1 MKYAIKRRTIG
12 SKNSISISVEE
23 FDSVRDARE
32 GMAEIL
38 DIEEKFNI
46 VLENYAEFER
56 MLLNVSLDRMLFS
69 GHDWSAAMNE
79 LHAINRTLVNL
90 LSTCRVYIDQV
101 PQNLGAIFKGDSS
114 PVEVLRKQMATEY
127 DGHLGYRVLEAM
139 RNYSQ
144 HRALPLQNLSHGLKP
159 VDRAK
164 KRLIE
169 HYVQISIDVSRLEE
183 DKLVKRQV
191 VDELKAID
199 RYVDVK
205 PLIREYLECFMR
217 LHHTVRD
224 VIADRVNKS
233 DEIILTILERYRTT
247 FNEDV
252 LALGVVAI
260 DDDDKVVEEIP
271 VFDEPVRR
279 RKWLI
284 KKNHLI
290 TNLSFHFITSEVE
303 A

>member
-1 MKYAIKRRTIG
+1 
-12 SKNSISISVEE
+12 
-23 FDSVRDARE
+23 
-32 GMAEIL
+32 MAEIL

-144 HRALPLQNLSHGLKP
+144 HRALPLQMLKP
-159 VDRAK
+159 
-164 KRLIE
+164 
-169 HYVQISIDVSRLEE
+169 
-183 DKLVKRQV
+183 
-191 VDELKAID
+191 KA
-199 RYVDVK
+199 
-205 PLIREYLECFMR
+205 C
-217 LHHTVRD
+217 
-224 VIADRVNKS
+224 
-233 DEIILTILERYRTT
+233 
-247 FNEDV
+247 
-252 LALGVVAI
+252 
-260 DDDDKVVEEIP
+260 
-271 VFDEPVRR
+271 
-279 RKWLI
+279 
-284 KKNHLI
+284 
-290 TNLSFHFITSEVE
+290 
-303 A
+303 